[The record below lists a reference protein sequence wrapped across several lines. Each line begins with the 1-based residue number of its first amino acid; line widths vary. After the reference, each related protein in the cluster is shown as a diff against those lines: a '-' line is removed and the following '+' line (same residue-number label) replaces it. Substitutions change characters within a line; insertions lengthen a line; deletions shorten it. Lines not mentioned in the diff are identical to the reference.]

1 MRIRSL
7 YKFIKQNNLQIIRFI
22 ISGMIAT
29 LINFCVY
36 NLIFLFFR
44 NLIFASVSGY
54 FSGLIISFIF
64 AKFWV
69 FQNNLKRKVA
79 ELFFIF
85 CFIYFFGAL
94 GMSLIVIFFNQIFN
108 NHKIAWFFG
117 TFFAALNNYLGS
129 KYLLFEK

>member
-1 MRIRSL
+1 M
-7 YKFIKQNNLQIIRFI
+7 YKFIKQNNVQIIKFV
-22 ISGMIAT
+22 ISGFFAT
-29 LINFCVY
+29 FINFLVY

-54 FSGLIISFIF
+54 FAGLIISFIF

-69 FQNNLKRKVA
+69 FQNNSERR
-79 ELFFIF
+79 FFKSFLIF
-85 CFIYFFGAL
+85 CVIYFFGAL
-94 GMSLIVIFFNQIFN
+94 GMSLIVIFTNNVFD

-129 KYLLFEK
+129 KFLLFER

>member
-1 MRIRSL
+1 M
-7 YKFIKQNNLQIIRFI
+7 YKFIKQNNLQIIKFV
-22 ISGMIAT
+22 ISGLIAT
-29 LINFCVY
+29 LINFFTY
-36 NLIFLFFR
+36 NLIFLFFG

-69 FQNNLKRKVA
+69 FKNNTEIKALK
-79 ELFFIF
+79 LFLIF
-85 CFIYFFGAL
+85 CAIYLFGAL
-94 GMSLIVIFFNQIFN
+94 GMSLIVIFLNDIFN

-129 KYLLFEK
+129 KYLLFER